1 MISVQTLKS
10 LWYFNFHPLFFQP
23 AAAYE
28 RNCTTM
34 IKNIYKVS
42 QIIAFVP
49 FMAIPTI
56 SLASHIGSL
65 DTEAQNVQEVS
76 IEDLRKEKA
85 EAIDLYFKE
94 RSMPL
99 LGTGMTF
106 VLVAEKY
113 GLDWRLLPAIGVRE
127 SSGGKAACG
136 NNPFGWGSCK
146 LHNFGSYEQAIE
158 ALGKNL
164 GGGNPKTARYYAGKS
179 TKEKLYYYN
188 GTVVPS
194 YPDEVLAIMKKIES
208 NMDGEIAMK

>member
-1 MISVQTLKS
+1 
-10 LWYFNFHPLFFQP
+10 
-23 AAAYE
+23 
-28 RNCTTM
+28 M

-42 QIIAFVP
+42 QILAFVP
-49 FMAIPTI
+49 FMAIPSI

-65 DTEAQNVQEVS
+65 ETSATTVVEVS
-76 IEDLRKEKA
+76 QDDIRKQKA
-85 EAIDLYFKE
+85 DAIDTYFRE

-113 GLDWRLLPAIGVRE
+113 GLDWRLLPAIGIRE

-146 LHNFGSYEQAIE
+146 LHNFVSYEQAIE

-164 GGGNPKTARYYAGKS
+164 GGANPKTARYYAGKS
-179 TKEKLYYYN
+179 TMDKLYYYN
-188 GTVVPS
+188 GTVVPT
-194 YPDEVLAIMKKIES
+194 YPSEVLAIMKKIES
-208 NMDGEIAMK
+208 DID

>member
-1 MISVQTLKS
+1 
-10 LWYFNFHPLFFQP
+10 
-23 AAAYE
+23 
-28 RNCTTM
+28 M

-42 QIIAFVP
+42 QILAFVP
-49 FMAIPTI
+49 FMAIPSV
-56 SLASHIGSL
+56 SLASHIASL
-65 DTEAQNVQEVS
+65 DTTPVAKEEVS
-76 IEDLRKEKA
+76 VEDLRKQKA

-99 LGTGMTF
+99 EGTGMTF

-113 GLDWRLLPAIGVRE
+113 GLDWSLLPAIGVRE

-146 LHNFGSYEQAIE
+146 LHNFGSFEQAIE

-164 GGGNPKTARYYAGKS
+164 GGANPKTARYYAGNT

-188 GTVVPS
+188 GTVVPT
-194 YPDEVLAIMKKIES
+194 YPAEVIAIMKKIET
-208 NMDGEIAMK
+208 NLD